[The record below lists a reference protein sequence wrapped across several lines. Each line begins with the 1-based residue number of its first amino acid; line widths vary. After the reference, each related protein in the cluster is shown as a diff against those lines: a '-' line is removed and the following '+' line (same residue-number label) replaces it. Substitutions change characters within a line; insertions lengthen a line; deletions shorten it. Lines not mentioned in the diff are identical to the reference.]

1 MSVTI
6 SFGKDYFAQN
16 IDGFEK
22 ARKYFASCN
31 SKKRRESALPSKVLF
46 FIIKC
51 LADLNQFKVT
61 MAVMKSPQLAN
72 ANVIVSKKDTNDPD
86 MKVKIDQMK
95 AQHGNAI
102 RKFLSDGSDTLILE
116 FLEKRVTRKRSG
128 MINYQ
133 VLLDACEKKFLN
145 SYLKRLRHHM
155 FLEEHNE

>member
-6 SFGKDYFAQN
+6 SFENDYFAQN

-46 FIIKC
+46 FIFKC

-72 ANVIVSKKDTNDPD
+72 ANVIVSKKDTNDSD
-86 MKVKIDQMK
+86 LKLKINQMK